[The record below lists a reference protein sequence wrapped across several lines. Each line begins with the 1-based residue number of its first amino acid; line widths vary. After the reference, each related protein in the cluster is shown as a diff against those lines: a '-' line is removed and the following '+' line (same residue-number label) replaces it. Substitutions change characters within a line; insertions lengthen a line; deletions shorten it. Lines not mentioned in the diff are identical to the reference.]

1 MPSKEPEVISA
12 ELRAHGLRVT
22 PQRRAILFAFTSP
35 DEHLGADE
43 VLGRA
48 RRALPE
54 VSRATVYNTL
64 SELVQVGV
72 LQAFGSH
79 EPVRYER
86 HAGRPHQ
93 HFRCLACSILFNVRP
108 RGQEQLDLSE
118 EGFSIE
124 RAAIVLEGTCP
135 DCSQLEAALIEAS
148 TQPIVQAFPAAQLR
162 ERVPLSLFYAYLD
175 SPLGGLFAAATERG
189 LVMLAFEDG
198 DEDQHL
204 GRLARRLGIEPR
216 KSADRFA
223 DVSRQIGEYFARRR
237 RSFNFP
243 VDWEVVDDAPR
254 RVLDVVTRVRYGKV
268 VNYRE
273 LWLRMQAHGI
283 GPRQTGASVG
293 SNPIALVVPC
303 HRVLRADGR
312 VGGYVG
318 GIDRKRELLSLE
330 GINTR

>member
-1 MPSKEPEVISA
+1 MPSKEAEAIAA

-22 PQRRAILFAFTSP
+22 PQRRAILSAFTSSG
-35 DEHLGADE
+35 DHLGADD

-64 SELVQVGV
+64 SELVQAGV
-72 LQAFGSH
+72 LQVFGST

-86 HAGRPHQ
+86 DGGRHHQ
-93 HFRCLACSILFNVRP
+93 HFRCLACRNLFDVLP
-108 RGQEQLDLSE
+108 RGQEHLDLSE
-118 EGFSIE
+118 EGFTIE
-124 RAAIVLEGTCP
+124 RATIVLEGTCP
-135 DCSQLEAALIEAS
+135 ECSQLEAALINAS
-148 TQPIVQAFPAAQLR
+148 RQSLVEVFPVTQVR
-162 ERVPLSLFYAYLD
+162 EHLPSSLFYELLD
-175 SPLGGLFAAATERG
+175 SPLGRLLAAATERG

-198 DEDQHL
+198 DAEQHL
-204 GRLARRLGIEPR
+204 GRLARRLQVEPR
-216 KSADRFA
+216 GADDKFA
-223 DVSRQIGEYFARRR
+223 DVRRQIDEYFARRR

-243 VDWEVVDDAPR
+243 VDWQVVDQGPR
-254 RVLDVVTRVRYGKV
+254 RVLDVVGRVRYGKV
-268 VNYRE
+268 VNFRE
-273 LWLRMQAHGI
+273 LSLQMRPQGV
-283 GPRQTGASVG
+283 GPRETGAAVG

-330 GINTR
+330 GVVTK